1 MSPST
6 YDEYYHNDMEG
17 HINLGRQFI
26 QEEV

>member
-1 MSPST
+1 
-6 YDEYYHNDMEG
+6 MEG